1 MTPWLAALVC
11 LTLAPWTKANDGAE
25 PPLAPTSQQAAADP
39 KSDGQGM
46 QPGEMPAHSSHQMG
60 TEAKSSEGT
69 PTRVNKASGILGM
82 AVRNQSDEH
91 LGRIKDLVID
101 WKSEGVSYAVI
112 STASRGLF
120 GMGGKLLAVPL
131 NALTAS
137 ADQKYLILNA
147 DKSKVEAAMG
157 FDTANWPSVSN
168 PSWGAEPFWQKE
180 TTTPPMSDQPAKDSD
195 SKAKQGVTPGDD
207 TATDPNSNLGE
218 EPSVAPDRDAPAKP
232 DTAPESKSS
241 SDSKS
246 DSATKDNGK
255 SDQNPEPPPNQ
266 DAQGK

>member
-11 LTLAPWTKANDGAE
+11 LTLAPWIEAADDAE
-25 PPLAPTSQQAAADP
+25 PPMAPTSQQTAADP
-39 KSDGQGM
+39 KSGGQGM
-46 QPGEMPAHSSHQMG
+46 QPGNIPAHGSHELSAE
-60 TEAKSSEGT
+60 TKSNAGP

-82 AVRNQSDEH
+82 DVRNQNDER

-131 NALTAS
+131 NALTPNS
-137 ADQKYLILNA
+137 DQKHLILNA

-157 FDTANWPSVSN
+157 FESANWPSVSN
-168 PSWGAEPFWQKE
+168 PGWGAEPFWQKE
-180 TTTPPMSDQPAKDSD
+180 ATMPPMSDQPAKEPG
-195 SKAKQGVTPGDD
+195 SKAKQDMTPGAD

-241 SDSKS
+241 GDSKS

-266 DAQGK
+266 DGQGK